1 MVERELGVGT
11 PELSVGPSGLSVDPS
26 GLEMGAGWGLFAIID
41 DSDPTWEDVEEG
53 DKDLAVAITHN
64 DEIENG
70 EIVRKVEEMV
80 LKDCTAEIDQL
91 NHLIITIIVDY

>member
-1 MVERELGVGT
+1 M
-11 PELSVGPSGLSVDPS
+11 
-26 GLEMGAGWGLFAIID
+26 
-41 DSDPTWEDVEEG
+41 
-53 DKDLAVAITHN
+53 AITHN